1 MRRLI
6 SLGIGFTLT
15 AAVACSGV
23 GTSPE
28 NIDATVRAAVAETQ
42 EAQPTATTVP
52 TPSPTPVPEYTPDLA
67 DYIVAMRESDVP
79 PGSLAYSMII
89 DRFDDYAMVY
99 PFAERLIGKEPSAEG
114 FRSFLA
120 TNLLHVQGQG
130 RPGVI
135 ARQQLKEITELSL
148 QQNPSE
154 WVIAIA
160 NPESAADSEVLCRM
174 TDMAFRAGFAPIVQ
188 LSFPDCRVLYAE
200 YDLSSGYENFAHYLD
215 GQGYF

>member
-6 SLGIGFTLT
+6 SLGIGFTV
-15 AAVACSGV
+15 AAVVACS
-23 GTSPE
+23 S
-28 NIDATVRAAVAETQ
+28 
-42 EAQPTATTVP
+42 
-52 TPSPTPVPEYTPDLA
+52 PEYTPDLT
-67 DYIVAMRESDVP
+67 DYIVALGENGVSRSSYSEREN
-79 PGSLAYSMII
+79 I
-89 DRFDDYAMVY
+89 DLFDDYAMVY
-99 PFAERLIGKEPSAEG
+99 SFAERLVGKEPSAEG

-120 TNLLHVQGQG
+120 TNLLKGQS

-160 NPESAADSEVLCRM
+160 NPESAADSEVICRM
-174 TDMAFRAGFAPIVQ
+174 TDMAFRAGFAPLVQ